1 MDCAAQD
8 GNISVI
14 KQT

>member
-8 GNISVI
+8 GNISVM